1 MWKWLANIP
10 KPVGPAKGIPP
21 SNKPSLITEVNMAT
35 FKTILDDIGNAL
47 KKAFSL
53 GIEAAVV
60 AEPIVDIAFPG
71 IAALYNTTVGAVA
84 TAETGAIAAGA
95 QTGTGP
101 QKLAFV
107 VASIEQA
114 FNAYAAANKLQTPT
128 QAVIENYVNAVVA
141 SLNAIPAATA

>member
-1 MWKWLANIP
+1 
-10 KPVGPAKGIPP
+10 
-21 SNKPSLITEVNMAT
+21 MAT